1 MKVRLFFKNYALRIA
16 AMLMLLG
23 AASVIGF
30 IFLGFGLPEA
40 NVAIV
45 YLLAVLLSTLLIPRY
60 LFGFIT
66 SVLSAFAFDFLFMKP
81 HFTFTV
87 NASSYIITFV
97 IMVVT
102 AFITS
107 TLVSHTKLSERRA
120 QESEAETKALHGL
133 TKCLTDASDIHDI
146 AGIAVSAISGVTC
159 GQAGCLCF
167 DEKGMPEK
175 TFVQQITPEKQIQRS
190 LDNREA
196 FLRQMKQANGGACVG
211 EEFYDWPICGREM
224 TLGVIRLPKETA
236 QFLNKSQ
243 ERLLFSMIESIALAM
258 DRFRSAQQRIKLR
271 EETEQERYRSNLLHS
286 ISHDLRTPLSGILGA
301 TEMLLTMT
309 GEEDQRY
316 PLIEGIG
323 NDAGWLYSL
332 VENILSLT
340 RLQSGKL
347 IVDKQIEAVEEVL
360 AGALGQISRR
370 YPQYDIAVF
379 APEEPF
385 WVPMDVKLISQ
396 VLINL
401 LDNAVKHTQPSGEIS
416 ISVMEDKTENQAVFS
431 VKDNGSGIKEA
442 DLPHLFQMFY
452 TSMPPHSTAR
462 PGIGLGL
469 SICDTIVKAHGGT
482 ITAKNCGSDSG
493 AEFTFTLPLEG
504 E

>member
-1 MKVRLFFKNYALRIA
+1 MKAKMFIRNYIPRIG
-16 AMLMLLG
+16 AMLLMLG
-23 AASVIGF
+23 AASVIG
-30 IFLGFGLPEA
+30 IVFLRLGLPET
-40 NVAIV
+40 NIAIV

-66 SVLSAFAFDFLFMKP
+66 SVLSAFAFDFLFMEP

-107 TLVSHTKLSERRA
+107 TLVSHTKLSEQRA
-120 QESEAETKALHGL
+120 QESEAETKALHRL
-133 TKCLTDASDIHDI
+133 TKSLTDAADIHDI
-146 AGIAVSAISGVTC
+146 AGIAVRAISSVTC
-159 GQAGCLCF
+159 TRAGCLCF
-167 DEKGMPEK
+167 DEKGVPEQ
-175 TFVQQITPEKQIQRS
+175 TFVQQISPEKQIQCRLTDPES
-190 LDNREA
+190 FLQQVKGSSKGA
-196 FLRQMKQANGGACVG
+196 FKGT
-211 EEFYDWPICGREM
+211 EFYDWPICGRET
-224 TLGVIRLPKETA
+224 TLGVIRLPREEA
-236 QFLNKSQ
+236 QHLNKSQ
-243 ERLLFSMIESIALAM
+243 ERLLISMIESIALAM

-286 ISHDLRTPLSGILGA
+286 ISHDLRTPLSGILGT
-301 TEMLLTMT
+301 TEMLLDMT
-309 GEEDQRY
+309 GEGDQRR

-323 NDAGWLYSL
+323 RDAGWLYSL

-347 IVDKQIEAVEEVL
+347 VVDKQIEAVEEVL

-370 YPQYDIAVF
+370 YPQYDIAVC
-379 APEEPF
+379 APDEPF

-416 ISVMEDKTENQAVFS
+416 ISVIEDKMNHQAVFS
-431 VKDNGSGIKEA
+431 VRDNGLGIREK
-442 DLPHLFQMFY
+442 DLPHIFQMFY
-452 TSMPPHSTAR
+452 TSPPPHSAVR

-469 SICDTIVKAHGGT
+469 SICETIVKAHGGT
-482 ITAKNCGSDSG
+482 ITAKNCANVSG
-493 AEFTFTLPLEG
+493 AEFTFTLPLG
-504 E
+504 GI

>member
-1 MKVRLFFKNYALRIA
+1 MKARMFFKNYALRIA

-30 IFLGFGLPEA
+30 VFLEFGLPEA

-60 LFGFIT
+60 PFGFIT

-107 TLVSHTKLSERRA
+107 TLVSHTKLSEQRA

-175 TFVQQITPEKQIQRS
+175 TFVQQISPEKQIQRI
-190 LDNREA
+190 LDDPED
-196 FLRQMKQANGGACVG
+196 FLHQMKQADTGAFVG
-211 EEFYDWPICGREM
+211 DEFYDWAICGREM
-224 TLGVIRLPKETA
+224 ILGVIRLPKETA

-301 TEMLLTMT
+301 TEMLLSMT
-309 GEEDQRY
+309 GEDDQRHM
-316 PLIEGIG
+316 LIEGIG

-360 AGALGQISRR
+360 AGALEQISRR
-370 YPQYDIAVF
+370 YPQYDIGVF

-401 LDNAVKHTQPSGEIS
+401 FDNAVKHTQLSGEIS
-416 ISVMEDKTENQAVFS
+416 ISVMEDKEENKAVFS
-431 VKDNGSGIKEA
+431 VKDNGSGIREE

-452 TSMPPHSTAR
+452 TSTPPHSNGR

-482 ITAKNCGSDSG
+482 ITARNLGPASG
-493 AEFTFTLPLEG
+493 AEFIFTLPLG
-504 E
+504 GN

>member
-1 MKVRLFFKNYALRIA
+1 MKVGLFFRNYALRIA

-30 IFLGFGLPEA
+30 VFLGFGLPEA

-81 HFTFTV
+81 HFSFTV
-87 NASSYIITFV
+87 SASSYIITFV

-102 AFITS
+102 ALITS
-107 TLVSHTKLSERRA
+107 TLVSHTKLSEQRA

-133 TKCLTDASDIHDI
+133 TKCLSDASNIHEI
-146 AGIAVSAISGVTC
+146 AGIAVSAISGVT
-159 GQAGCLCF
+159 GSQAGCLCF

-175 TFVQQITPEKQIQRS
+175 TFVQQISPEKQIQRS
-190 LDNREA
+190 LDDPGA
-196 FLRQMKQANGGACVG
+196 FLRQMKQGNTVVCPG
-211 EEFYDWPICGREM
+211 EEFYDWPICGRET

-301 TEMLLTMT
+301 TEMLLSMT
-309 GEEDQRY
+309 DEEDQRH

-370 YPQYDIAVF
+370 YPQYDIAVC
-379 APEEPF
+379 APDEPF

-416 ISVMEDKTENQAVFS
+416 ISVMEDKKENQAVFS

-442 DLPHLFQMFY
+442 DLPHIFQMFY
-452 TSMPPHSTAR
+452 TSMPPHSNAR

-482 ITAKNCGSDSG
+482 ITAKNCGPGSG
-493 AEFTFTLPLEG
+493 AEFTFTLPLG
-504 E
+504 GN